1 MHFLAMVFIDKIGL
15 VLFHFAWQATVI
27 ALLSGILLFVLKNAG
42 SKVRYAVCCLSMF
55 LMVALPV
62 IFAFSNLI
70 KDPDSFNVS
79 ALKQLPP
86 IDTKEEFYNGKLIGI
101 TYRTGETQISSYEEL
116 MFYVNRYTP
125 FISII
130 WMFGVLLI
138 IVYRIYGFSKIR
150 SLIRQA
156 HLLVET
162 SWETKIKE
170 LMRKIGIKK
179 KITFLQSRGIESPA
193 VIGFLK
199 PFLLIPVSFFTGVE
213 SICIEAIL
221 LHELAHIK
229 RYDYLVNI
237 IQLIVETLG
246 FFHPAV
252 WWISRQIR
260 RERENCCD
268 DFAVE
273 ILGDKLI
280 FAKALVQL
288 EEMRQH
294 TALVIAANGS
304 NLSNRISRLLGKKSN
319 INGSSV
325 FDFAATSLVIIFLA
339 ASLGFVM
346 VNSNDGILPGNIF
359 KSITNDRIDNH
370 LAMYLPFNGNAN
382 DKSIYKQKTYIHN
395 AALCEDRFGHK
406 NRAFDFNGINS
417 YIMSDEKNVLN
428 ESNSITISCWIYPR
442 RTNYWESWIC
452 KIGRTWTS
460 VWRMGFGVRK
470 NTEWGLTTCKLISG
484 SNYWENYWT
493 NNTDVPLYK
502 WTHVAVSA
510 DQNKKI
516 VSVYMNGEKTGVL
529 KNLKDFEK
537 HESSVLIGFQ
547 KDDNVYFDGK
557 IDDVKIYDRVLSDAE
572 IHEVYDLE

>member
-27 ALLSGILLFVLKNAG
+27 ALLSGMLLVVLKNTG

-101 TYRTGETQISSYEEL
+101 IYRTGETQISSYEEL

-138 IVYRIYGFSKIR
+138 IVYRIYGYSKIR

-170 LMRKIGIKK
+170 MMQKIGIKK
-179 KITFLQSRGIESPA
+179 KITFLQSRGIDSPA

-199 PFLLIPVSFFTGVE
+199 PILLIPVSFFMGVE
-213 SICIEAIL
+213 SICMEAIL

-294 TALVIAANGS
+294 TVLVTAANGS
-304 NLSNRISRLLGKKSN
+304 NLSNRISRLLGNKSN
-319 INGSSV
+319 INDSP
-325 FDFAATSLVIIFLA
+325 FFNYAATSLVIIFLA

-346 VNSNDGILPGNIF
+346 VNSNDGILSGNIL
-359 KSITNDRIDNH
+359 KSITNNRIDNH

-382 DKSIYKQKTYIHN
+382 DESIYKQKTYTHN
-395 AALCEDRFGHK
+395 AALCEDRFGQK
-406 NRAFDFNGINS
+406 NRAFDFNGKDS
-417 YIMSDEKNVLN
+417 YISSNKIN
-428 ESNSITISCWIYPR
+428 EINNAESITICSWVYPR
-442 RTNYWESWIC
+442 RAKNWESWIC
-452 KIGRTWTS
+452 KDGPKWGS
-460 VWRMGFGVRK
+460 EWRVGFGEDK
-470 NTEWGLTTCKLISG
+470 NTEWGLTTCKLISER
-484 SNYWENYWT
+484 NYWENYWIT
-493 NNTDVPLYK
+493 NSEVPLNK

-510 DQNKKI
+510 DQNKNI
-516 VSVYMNGEKTGVL
+516 VTVYMNGNKVGVL
-529 KNLKDFEK
+529 KNLKGFEK
-537 HESSVLIGFQ
+537 HESSVFIGFQ
-547 KDDNVYFDGK
+547 KDDNAYFYGK
-557 IDDVKIYDRVLSDAE
+557 IDDIRIYNRVLSDEEVRA
-572 IHEVYDLE
+572 VYDIE

>member
-304 NLSNRISRLLGKKSN
+304 NLSNRISRLLGKK
-319 INGSSV
+319 IE
-325 FDFAATSLVIIFLA
+325 
-339 ASLGFVM
+339 
-346 VNSNDGILPGNIF
+346 
-359 KSITNDRIDNH
+359 
-370 LAMYLPFNGNAN
+370 Y
-382 DKSIYKQKTYIHN
+382 
-395 AALCEDRFGHK
+395 
-406 NRAFDFNGINS
+406 
-417 YIMSDEKNVLN
+417 
-428 ESNSITISCWIYPR
+428 
-442 RTNYWESWIC
+442 
-452 KIGRTWTS
+452 
-460 VWRMGFGVRK
+460 
-470 NTEWGLTTCKLISG
+470 
-484 SNYWENYWT
+484 
-493 NNTDVPLYK
+493 
-502 WTHVAVSA
+502 
-510 DQNKKI
+510 
-516 VSVYMNGEKTGVL
+516 
-529 KNLKDFEK
+529 
-537 HESSVLIGFQ
+537 
-547 KDDNVYFDGK
+547 
-557 IDDVKIYDRVLSDAE
+557 
-572 IHEVYDLE
+572 